1 MARALVAAPCQN
13 ASMRRPRPTLALAA
27 VVCAAACATNP
38 ATGKKQLMLVSEAQ
52 ELAMG
57 RASDAEV
64 VAAYGLYADAEIQAY
79 VDRIGQRLAAAS
91 ERPGLPWS
99 FKVVDDPAVNAFA
112 LPGGFIYVTR
122 GILAHLGSEAQL
134 AGVIGHEIG
143 HVTGRHSAQ
152 QMSQQQLAMGGLL
165 VGMVAVPEL
174 QQYGGLV
181 QQGLGLLFLKFG
193 RDDENEA
200 DQLGLRYMTREAYEP
215 RELLEVFGVLDRVT
229 RETGGGRLPDW
240 LSTHPSPGD
249 RATRI
254 GSAIVPGSAADRTVN
269 RADYLRR
276 LDGMVYGENPREGF
290 FQANAFLHPELRF
303 TLAFPRGFTTRNQ
316 KQAVVGV
323 SQAQDALVA
332 LTLAAEAS
340 VEEAARRFLSQQG
353 LSAGRA
359 GRDSIGGLPAYSAL
373 FEAATDEGS
382 LRGQVAF
389 VAKDGRVYR
398 ILGYTPAARFASY
411 QGVFD
416 AAIRSFRALEDP
428 RYLGVQPKRIEI
440 VGLQRRMP
448 LDEFARVYPSTVKI
462 ETIALI
468 NGLAPGAALAGG
480 DLAKRVVGG
489 GLPSP

>member
-1 MARALVAAPCQN
+1 
-13 ASMRRPRPTLALAA
+13 
-27 VVCAAACATNP
+27 
-38 ATGKKQLMLVSEAQ
+38 
-52 ELAMG
+52 
-57 RASDAEV
+57 
-64 VAAYGLYADAEIQAY
+64 
-79 VDRIGQRLAAAS
+79 
-91 ERPGLPWS
+91 
-99 FKVVDDPAVNAFA
+99 
-112 LPGGFIYVTR
+112 
-122 GILAHLGSEAQL
+122 
-134 AGVIGHEIG
+134 
-143 HVTGRHSAQ
+143 
-152 QMSQQQLAMGGLL
+152 
-165 VGMVAVPEL
+165 
-174 QQYGGLV
+174 
-181 QQGLGLLFLKFG
+181 
-193 RDDENEA
+193 
-200 DQLGLRYMTREAYEP
+200 
-215 RELLEVFGVLDRVT
+215 
-229 RETGGGRLPDW
+229 
-240 LSTHPSPGD
+240 
-249 RATRI
+249 
-254 GSAIVPGSAADRTVN
+254 
-269 RADYLRR
+269 
-276 LDGMVYGENPREGF
+276 
-290 FQANAFLHPELRF
+290 
-303 TLAFPRGFTTRNQ
+303 
-316 KQAVVGV
+316 
-323 SQAQDALVA
+323 
-332 LTLAAEAS
+332 
-340 VEEAARRFLSQQG
+340 LSQQG